1 MATDRAKNIREAAF
15 LLRKANEKVTQLGAD
30 TRGLAERRI
39 QAKRDEIDK
48 LLGQID
54 SQINNNPEAKGRML
68 VQKVNTLFDDLFSTD
83 DVRDERKKALMQLN
97 DFRRRDKSTVIRISV
112 DTRESLRTI
121 GKEKGLK
128 NDNDVVEYLL
138 AQCAI

>member
-1 MATDRAKNIREAAF
+1 MATDRAKNLREAAF
-15 LLRKANEKVTQLGAD
+15 LLHKVNEKVTQLGAD

-39 QAKRDEIDK
+39 QAKRDEINK

-68 VQKVNTLFDDLFSTD
+68 VQKANTLFDHLFSTD